1 MRSFILIISLFT
13 LAFLPLTISFAFAD
27 EGAPSDQQQKPTHGD
42 ILISI
47 KNLRNLSKG
56 KLWVMLVKKVDRV
69 DADLK
74 KSWKKQSLKV
84 KKGSLQAQFKNI
96 PFGEYAVAIF
106 HDLDAD
112 KELTTNW
119 IGIPREDLCISNNVK
134 GGPFGGPKWKDAKFK
149 HSSPKTKIKTLK
161 MVHMWKD

>member
-1 MRSFILIISLFT
+1 M
-13 LAFLPLTISFAFAD
+13 
-27 EGAPSDQQQKPTHGD
+27 GD
-42 ILISI
+42 IIVPI

-74 KSWKKQSLKV
+74 QAWKKQVLKV
-84 KKGSLQAQFKNI
+84 KKGSLQTKFKNI
-96 PFGEYAVAIF
+96 PFGEYTISIF

-134 GGPFGGPKWKDAKFK
+134 GGPFGGPKWKVAKFTHK
-149 HSSPKTKIKTLK
+149 SEKTKVKTLK